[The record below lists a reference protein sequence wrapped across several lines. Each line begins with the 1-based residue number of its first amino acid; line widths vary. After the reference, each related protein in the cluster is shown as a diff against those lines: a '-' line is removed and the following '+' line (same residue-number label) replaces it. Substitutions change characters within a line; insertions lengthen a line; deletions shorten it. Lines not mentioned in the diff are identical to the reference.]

1 MTVIENLAFL
11 QRILNSA
18 IEDLAVG
25 GVGENGVKARG
36 KMEILA
42 GELAIFRDC
51 FEEQQQQP
59 IAFEEENIPVNEVVK
74 GEVIDI

>member
-25 GVGENGVKARG
+25 GIGENGV
-36 KMEILA
+36 
-42 GELAIFRDC
+42 
-51 FEEQQQQP
+51 
-59 IAFEEENIPVNEVVK
+59 
-74 GEVIDI
+74 